1 MNKVK
6 KKMKEKNKKFKK
18 ALIATTAAT
27 SILVNQGY
35 DSPFEIIDDTDSEE
49 SISQYEEKK
58 KSPFK
63 SKFKLLMS
71 KIPQP
76 IRAIVLFPLWYLGWL
91 LMAVIEP
98 LYSTLVAPYLST
110 LSYWL
115 ILLGLMLLII
125 IVASI
130 FIFPALPLSKSINKK
145 TISLSIFLIV
155 TLAIFDKLLSLYN
168 ADYLKY
174 SQIVKFSSI
183 CVFMVAILVYIYFK
197 NRKVKV
203 IMSNNQYQFRS

>member
-98 LYSTLVAPYLST
+98 LYSTLVAPNLST

-197 NRKVKV
+197 NRKVRV

>member
-76 IRAIVLFPLWYLGWL
+76 
-91 LMAVIEP
+91 VIEP

-197 NRKVKV
+197 NRKVRV